1 MGFFLGNRSHKPA
14 RVSWNGTNVAI
25 EEYTNLD
32 LGAAETLYLRGASIS
47 PTVYDGTVAI
57 EGEVK
62 DEYLT
67 SFDENYNY
75 KGYKLVK
82 IFDKVWLGE
91 DYRSQANYLSETS
104 AFYAKALLESNSL
117 IIPVG
122 WEIPTIDDY
131 KEILTKLEANGISL
145 LGSAF
150 LKDGV
155 LGFNAPLGGYCNS
168 HPKVEWASARSGY
181 WTADETNLFWI
192 WSNGEYQFFRYWAKN
207 DYYSLRLVKK

>member
-14 RVSWNGTNVAI
+14 RVSWNGTNVVI

-32 LGAAETLYLRGASIS
+32 FGAIETLYLRGASIS
-47 PTVYDGTVAI
+47 PAVYDGTVAI

-91 DYRSQANYLSETS
+91 DYRYCSNWWTETTT
-104 AFYAKALLESNSL
+104 FYGRGNFDK
-117 IIPVG
+117 IPVG
-122 WEIPTIDDY
+122 WEIPTLDHY
-131 KEILTKLEANGISL
+131 KEILTKLEANGFSL
-145 LGSAF
+145 PGSAF
-150 LKDGV
+150 LKDEV
-155 LGFNAPLGGYCNS
+155 LGFNAPLGGYLNGLR
-168 HPKVEWASARSGY
+168 VEGPSRYSAY
-181 WTADETNLFWI
+181 WLADGTNVFWI
-192 WSNGEYQFFRYWAKN
+192 WSDGNNSVNRYFN
-207 DYYSLRLVKK
+207 SSCYHSLRLVKK